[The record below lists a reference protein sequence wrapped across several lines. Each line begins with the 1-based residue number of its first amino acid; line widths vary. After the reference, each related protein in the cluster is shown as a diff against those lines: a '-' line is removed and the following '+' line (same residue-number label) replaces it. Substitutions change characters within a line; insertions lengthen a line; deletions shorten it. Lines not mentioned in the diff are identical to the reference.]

1 MKTIAYTALM
11 LAFSPIAFASC
22 LSTLDTTSLQQRLN
36 NTGEEAYADVNASFQ
51 CSAATAP
58 YQKLIC
64 ANPKLKSLHV
74 LNNRAVIYGY
84 ENATK
89 TEVAGSQT
97 AIRATLKQQGDAA
110 ARCTTAECV
119 CSAYSQNIDDMG
131 GANFGRY

>member
-1 MKTIAYTALM
+1 MKTIVYTVLM
-11 LAFSPIAFASC
+11 MAISPLSFASC
-22 LSTLDTTSLQQRLN
+22 LSALDSGSLKQRLD
-36 NTGEEAYADVNASFQ
+36 NTGEVAYANVNASFQ

-89 TEVAGSQT
+89 TEVAGSPA

-110 ARCTTAECV
+110 ARCTSAECV
-119 CSAYSQNIDDMG
+119 CSAYSRNIDDMG
-131 GANFGRY
+131 GANLGKY

>member
-1 MKTIAYTALM
+1 MKTIAYVALM
-11 LAFSPIAFASC
+11 LAISPMAIASC
-22 LSTLDTTSLQQRLN
+22 LSALDSASLKQRLD
-36 NTGEEAYADVNASFQ
+36 NTGEMAYANVNVSFQ

-58 YQKLIC
+58 YQKLIY

-89 TEVAGSQT
+89 TEVADSPA

-110 ARCTTAECV
+110 ARCTSAECV
-119 CSAYSQNIDDMG
+119 CSAYSQSIDDMG